1 MTNRSNTGK
10 MVQFP
15 TMMRIREGTMQKT
28 HSAILALTLLLLAV
42 PASTQEAA
50 APFVITE
57 VRYEIDGRTRQWA
70 LEDVVDLRDGM
81 EFADRDELEAY
92 LADQTQLLVNQR
104 QLQEASITYEERP
117 LPEDRATRPIVI
129 TIATEDTLNI
139 IALPY
144 FKYDSNSGLLLSIRA
159 RDYNFFGTLQELS
172 LDFDYEFTEDDEN
185 VYTVTAEFSVPFNM
199 MERRWRLTFKQEF
212 AYEAAEIEIE
222 DNSIDFQISAGL
234 GYDFDWLQQTW
245 TASYTQGYRLM
256 TADPDDD
263 AYLESRVA
271 LETEID
277 TGVDVPAFGALT
289 YSPEIFTQIKYWPD
303 GISDE
308 RAGLEPGFTQNLG
321 AGRADWIGNYRNG
334 QTVRLGNTNIYN
346 FDDVDADY
354 SLEFELAWYR
364 KLWQPSPEVWPKA
377 GVSSRI
383 YSFYFI
389 DGVDED
395 QDDAAQAARG
405 ILNDR
410 MNGDLGIFFNA
421 DALITVWTLRPIA
434 EGQFG
439 GFFDVA
445 YVRDTT
451 GAFYDDTAFD
461 AERDLKFGGGIE
473 VIAFPLFARSLY
485 IRGSY
490 GVDLREVAQGT
501 SPLSGRIREIFIG
514 LGHHY

>member
-10 MVQFP
+10 MVQIPKFARKREH
-15 TMMRIREGTMQKT
+15 TMRRNYIP
-28 HSAILALTLLLLAV
+28 ILLGSLLLWTNPTWAQTPERSL
-42 PASTQEAA
+42 
-50 APFVITE
+50 VITE

-70 LEDVVDLRDGM
+70 LEDVVRIREGL
-81 EFADRDELEAY
+81 EFADGEELDLY

-104 QLQEASITYEERP
+104 QLQEVAITYEERP
-117 LPEDRATRPIVI
+117 LPEDAVLRPIVV
-129 TIATEDTLNI
+129 TISVKDTLNI

-172 LDFDYEFTEDDEN
+172 VDFDYERTENEDN
-185 VYTVTAEFSVPFNM
+185 VYTVTAEFSLPFHM
-199 MERRWRLTFKQEF
+199 MDRRWRLTFKQEF
-212 AYEAAEIEIE
+212 EYEAADIELE
-222 DNSIDFQISAGL
+222 DNAIDFQISAGL
-234 GYDFDWLQQTW
+234 GYDFSWLRQTW
-245 TASYTQGYRLM
+245 TAGYTQGYRLM

-271 LETEID
+271 LETTID
-277 TGVDVPAFGALT
+277 TGVDLPAFGALT

-308 RAGLEPGFTQNLG
+308 RAGLEPGFTQNFG
-321 AGRADWIGNYRNG
+321 AGRTDWIGNYRNG
-334 QTVRLGNTNIYN
+334 RTIRLGNTNIYN
-346 FDDVDADY
+346 FDDLDADY

-383 YSFYFI
+383 YSYYFI

-395 QDDAAQAARG
+395 QDDAAKAARG

-421 DALITVWTLRPIA
+421 DAVVTVWTLRPIA

-445 YVRDTT
+445 FVRDTT
-451 GAFYDDTAFD
+451 GSFYDDTAFD
-461 AERDLKFGGGIE
+461 AERDVKFGGGIE

-490 GVDLREVAQGT
+490 GVDLREVANGA
-501 SPLSGRIREIFIG
+501 SPLSGDVREIFIG